1 MMLTARAWPLLS
13 CCVLAS
19 ACGFNAI
26 DGSGK
31 VVTESRPV
39 AGFTAVHLRGTG
51 RVVIDQTGTESLTIT
66 TDDNLLPHIQSE
78 VKGNTLELGQKEGMT
93 SLRPTND
100 IVFTLH
106 VKTLEA
112 LDISGSGSAEAKGLN
127 PDSLRIE
134 ISGSGAVSAQG
145 TAKDLN
151 LTISGS
157 GAYEGAQLASK
168 RATVQVSGSGDAV
181 IAPSETLIADVTGS
195 GSIAYVGDPKVTE
208 HITGSGAV
216 LKR

>member
-1 MMLTARAWPLLS
+1 MHTSRAWPLLS

-19 ACGFNAI
+19 ACGFTAI

-39 AGFTAVHLRGTG
+39 AGFTAVRLRGSG
-51 RVVIDQTGTESLTIT
+51 RVVIEQTGTESLTVT
-66 TDDNLLPHIQSE
+66 TDDNLLPYVQSE
-78 VKGNTLELGQKEGMT
+78 VKGNTLELGPKELTT
-93 SLRPTND
+93 SLNPTKD

-112 LDISGSGSAEAKGLN
+112 LDISGSGDVEAKGLG
-127 PDSLRIE
+127 PDSLRLE
-134 ISGSGAVSAQG
+134 ISGSGAASVQGSAN
-145 TAKDLN
+145 DLN

-157 GAYEGAQLASK
+157 GAYNGAQLASK
-168 RATVQVSGSGDAV
+168 HATAKVTGSGSAV
-181 IAPSETLIADVTGS
+181 IAASETLSADVTGS
-195 GSIAYVGDPKVTE
+195 GSIQYVGDPKVTQQV
-208 HITGSGAV
+208 TGSGSV